1 MGSRLWLVLAL
12 AGSLLLAGCD
22 AGNRGAEGSDNLA
35 MGPQLAVQ
43 VPGHDTIVETQTPR
57 LQFHLRSLTK
67 LPFEEATVYYAI
79 DDGPF
84 VKVEDATTWV
94 KVEEPLVPGT
104 HLITAYVANEEG
116 VPYAGPD
123 SVAASTFHV
132 QVEKEGQVLGGR
144 SADHGFKRDG
154 EWQAFDP
161 HGPTLVVVPAQKGV
175 MALVR
180 GATLDGET
188 WRVRATGAEETVLGA
203 DTPYGGAIAGAVTS
217 VVLEHRTSEDAAWTP
232 ALGGR
237 VSWTAPAQ

>member
-12 AGSLLLAGCD
+12 AGSLFTLAGCD
-22 AGNRGAEGSDNLA
+22 AGHRGAEGSDNLS

-43 VPGHDTIVETQTPR
+43 VPGHDTVIDTQTPR

-67 LPFEEATVYYAI
+67 VRFEDASVYYAI

-84 VKVEDATTWV
+84 KKVEDPTTWV
-94 KVEEPLVPGT
+94 QVEEPLVPGT
-104 HLITAYVANEEG
+104 HLITAYVADDKG
-116 VPYAGPD
+116 VPYPGPT

-132 QVEKEGQVLGGR
+132 QIEKDGQTLGGR
-144 SADHGFKRDG
+144 SSDHGYKTEG
-154 EWQAFDP
+154 EWKPFDP
-161 HGPTLVVVPAQKGV
+161 HGPTLVVVPAARGV

-188 WRVRATGAEETVLGA
+188 WRVRATGAEETLLGA
-203 DTPYGGAIAGAVTS
+203 DTPHGGPVAGAIKS
-217 VVLEHRTSEDAAWTP
+217 VVLEHRASAEAEWAP

-237 VSWTAPAQ
+237 VSWSAP